1 MTYRTVKTFPSKSS
15 DAVHTVKVDENGVLS
30 CSCPRWRFKRGDT
43 RTCGHVE
50 EVAAS
55 GVSRPEIA
63 PESASESAVV
73 ETICQ
78 AAPANG
84 TIPSVIKPMLAGV
97 APAPFDSPAHLFEV
111 KWDGIR
117 CLAFADGG
125 VRLQSRSG
133 RDITGEFP
141 EIASTLRRQLAVE
154 GVVLDGE
161 MVALDADGRP
171 RMGDLGVHMRRLKGA
186 AIAYQVFDLL
196 YARGESVMGLPL
208 LQRKEL
214 LLDVLDRRGP
224 TQYCDHVLGDGV
236 FMFNSIEQ
244 MGLEGVMAKRL
255 TGLYRPG
262 QRSDDWQK
270 IKPWKRGEFIV
281 AGYTRGKGARAATLG
296 AVILARW
303 EGDKLVHAGS
313 AGTGFNLEKEEAVRA
328 LLEPLRVARCP
339 LVAEPKLRDEPRWCQ
354 PVLACTVKYQEVT
367 EDGVLRFPVFVGL
380 KGE

>member
-1 MTYRTVKTFPSKSS
+1 MSTYTTVRTFPSKTS
-15 DAVHTVKVDENGVLS
+15 DAIHTVKMDEDGALS

-43 RTCGHVE
+43 RTCKHVE

-55 GVSRPEIA
+55 GQVSSGPVA
-63 PESASESAVV
+63 QQV
-73 ETICQ
+73 
-78 AAPANG
+78 APALPEALPPSNG
-84 TIPSVIKPMLAGV
+84 GIPSVIMPMLAGV

-117 CLAFADGG
+117 CLAFVDGG

-141 EIASTLRRQLAVE
+141 EIASTLRGQLAVD

-161 MVALDADGRP
+161 MVALDAEGKP
-171 RMGDLGVHMRRLKGA
+171 RMGNLGVHQRRLKGA
-186 AIAYQVFDLL
+186 TIAYQVFDLL
-196 YARGESVMGLPL
+196 YVKGESVMGLPL

-214 LLDVLDRRGP
+214 LLDVLGRGGP
-224 TQYCDHVLGDGV
+224 SQYCDHVVGDGV

-255 TGLYRPG
+255 TSLYRPG
-262 QRSDDWQK
+262 QRSDEWQK
-270 IKPWKRGEFIV
+270 IKPWRTGEFII

-296 AVILARW
+296 AVILARR
-303 EGDKLVHAGS
+303 EGDRLVHAGS
-313 AGTGFNLEKEEAVRA
+313 AGTGFNLDKEEAVLA
-328 LLEPLRVARCP
+328 ALEPLRVDRCP
-339 LVAEPKLRDEPRWCQ
+339 LLPEPKLRDEPRWCQ
-354 PVLACTVKYQEVT
+354 PVLACAVKYQEVT
-367 EDGVLRFPVFVGL
+367 DDGVLRFPVFVGL